1 VLCMRRREREASIW
15 VRIGRAEDGLGWGV
29 EDFELGES
37 WRHGEICIE
46 ENNDLQDQ
54 SRSYQNERD
63 YYMNDGEEF
72 EM

>member
-1 VLCMRRREREASIW
+1 MGQR
-15 VRIGRAEDGLGWGV
+15 V

-37 WRHGEICIE
+37 WRHGEICIV

-54 SRSYQNERD
+54 SRSCQNEREYD
-63 YYMNDGEEF
+63 MNDGEEF

>member
-1 VLCMRRREREASIW
+1 MRRREREGLGW
-15 VRIGRAEDGLGWGV
+15 GEAEDGLGQRV

-37 WRHGEICIE
+37 WRHGEICIV

-63 YYMNDGEEF
+63 YDKNGGEEF